1 VTVRKR
7 KRRKEEIG
15 RDDVLMRHST
25 RILLKRI
32 RTKTGW
38 KCQEIWTSLMTMPK
52 LLLLTTIEDVEAEIV
67 LEEILKALLVLL
79 TIKDVLTTIK
89 DVEVEIAL

>member
-1 VTVRKR
+1 
-7 KRRKEEIG
+7 
-15 RDDVLMRHST
+15 
-25 RILLKRI
+25 
-32 RTKTGW
+32 
-38 KCQEIWTSLMTMPK
+38 MPE
-52 LLLLTTIEDVEAEIV
+52 LLLLTTIEDVEVEIT